1 MRVRA
6 TIVIGSLRVRA
17 IAAIWIGAALILPAV
32 ALAQPKYTG
41 AKPPRQDLPYLVQ
54 GDTLVPLEVSSASQQ
69 DRKDD
74 TLYTVPGDSS
84 AAKTP
89 LSSPVFVLDSARID
103 ATKLQLFRMDV
114 KGGHRELVFRRKGKA
129 NLQPI
134 TLSVSVVSGTLYRLE
149 VVPSLE
155 NGEYSLSPEGSN
167 QVFSFTV
174 Y

>member
-1 MRVRA
+1 M
-6 TIVIGSLRVRA
+6 
-17 IAAIWIGAALILPAV
+17 IAAAVILPIV
-32 ALAQPKYTG
+32 APAQPKYTG
-41 AKPPRQDLPYLVQ
+41 PKPPKQDLPYLVL
-54 GDTLVPLEVSSASQQ
+54 GDTLIPLEVYTASQQ

-74 TLYTVPGDSS
+74 TLYTIPGDAS

-89 LSSPVFVLDSARID
+89 LASPVFVLDAAKID

-114 KGGHRELVFRRKGKA
+114 KNGHREIVFRKKGKSV
-129 NLQPI
+129 LQPI

>member
-1 MRVRA
+1 M
-6 TIVIGSLRVRA
+6 
-17 IAAIWIGAALILPAV
+17 IAAAVILPIV
-32 ALAQPKYTG
+32 APAQPKYTG
-41 AKPPRQDLPYLVQ
+41 PKPPKQDLPYLVL
-54 GDTLVPLEVSSASQQ
+54 GDTLIPLEVYTASQQ

-74 TLYTVPGDSS
+74 TLYTIPGDAS

-89 LSSPVFVLDSARID
+89 LASPVFVLDAAKID
-103 ATKLQLFRMDV
+103 ATKLQLFRMEV
-114 KGGHRELVFRRKGKA
+114 KGGHRELVFRKKGKA

-134 TLSVSVVSGTLYRLE
+134 TLSISVVSGTLYRLE